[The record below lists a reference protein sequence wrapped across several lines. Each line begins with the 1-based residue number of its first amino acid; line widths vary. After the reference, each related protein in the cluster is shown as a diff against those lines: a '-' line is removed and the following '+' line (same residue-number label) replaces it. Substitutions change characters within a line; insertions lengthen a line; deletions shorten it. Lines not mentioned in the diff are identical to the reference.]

1 MRYQQTGK
9 KRYVWGMMIGLCF
22 LVRAQGQYV
31 IDPLHGDDTS
41 PKGPWKTFGRLN
53 AMKLG
58 PGDAVL
64 INPGV
69 QEESL
74 KPSGEGT
81 AQQPIVIKFLPGIHT
96 LSIKKVQRKQLFI
109 SNSIDYTEPI
119 PVGIILSQIKHVRV
133 QGGGVDGAGKT
144 TLLYDGRMMQIL
156 NEQAED
162 IEYSGLVL
170 DMKRPAVSEIR
181 VLEAEGPTLLF
192 QVAEGSDYQVENGK
206 FYWRGD
212 WLGGQVLT
220 QQIELKTGACRR
232 RGVLRGWTS
241 AGQVEAKAKD
251 LGERKVKL
259 EFPNG
264 TSGLLA
270 GHQYHFRNGNRLM
283 CGVHST
289 RSARITFRDCEV
301 NALPCMGFVSQFTDS
316 MTFQRVNVLP
326 PANTIR
332 TCPAWADIFQFSNCK
347 GDILV
352 ESCKLSGMQD
362 DALNCHG
369 TYLRVV
375 EKRGEQ
381 QLLVRYVHRQTYG
394 FAPYTVGDEIAVMNA
409 DTMRE
414 YSGNPRAQVAGVE
427 RVTDKD
433 WLITLKGPVPKF
445 SENDVV
451 DNITWN
457 PNITARNIHVSVD
470 PVRGFLL
477 ATRGKII
484 IENNTF
490 ERCRMPGVLVEGD
503 AVKWFE
509 SSPIRDML
517 VRSNRFIDCG
527 IEISSTVRAPKPAE
541 PVHENIRIIGNI
553 FEGGGVHAKSTRGL
567 SVTDNRSSDG
577 KLPMNIEASCTDV
590 TVERNQ

>member
-1 MRYQQTGK
+1 
-9 KRYVWGMMIGLCF
+9 
-22 LVRAQGQYV
+22 
-31 IDPLHGDDTS
+31 
-41 PKGPWKTFGRLN
+41 
-53 AMKLG
+53 
-58 PGDAVL
+58 
-64 INPGV
+64 
-69 QEESL
+69 
-74 KPSGEGT
+74 
-81 AQQPIVIKFLPGIHT
+81 
-96 LSIKKVQRKQLFI
+96 
-109 SNSIDYTEPI
+109 
-119 PVGIILSQIKHVRV
+119 
-133 QGGGVDGAGKT
+133 
-144 TLLYDGRMMQIL
+144 
-156 NEQAED
+156 
-162 IEYSGLVL
+162 
-170 DMKRPAVSEIR
+170 
-181 VLEAEGPTLLF
+181 
-192 QVAEGSDYQVENGK
+192 
-206 FYWRGD
+206 
-212 WLGGQVLT
+212 
-220 QQIELKTGACRR
+220 
-232 RGVLRGWTS
+232 
-241 AGQVEAKAKD
+241 
-251 LGERKVKL
+251 
-259 EFPNG
+259 
-264 TSGLLA
+264 
-270 GHQYHFRNGNRLM
+270 
-283 CGVHST
+283 
-289 RSARITFRDCEV
+289 
-301 NALPCMGFVSQFTDS
+301 
-316 MTFQRVNVLP
+316 
-326 PANTIR
+326 
-332 TCPAWADIFQFSNCK
+332 
-347 GDILV
+347 
-352 ESCKLSGMQD
+352 
-362 DALNCHG
+362 
-369 TYLRVV
+369 
-375 EKRGEQ
+375 
-381 QLLVRYVHRQTYG
+381 
-394 FAPYTVGDEIAVMNA
+394 VGDEIAVMNA